1 MRQIT
6 IISVFIFFGIF
17 HSKAQ
22 EMLGMVNSNYAG
34 INGALINPSS
44 MVDSKL
50 YLDIAF
56 ITADVFAQNNYIYM
70 DKRNYYFPSF
80 FSKNPNFKIE
90 NGKSTLDYYN
100 KRDKFLF
107 ANIRV
112 NGPSAM
118 VCIGRH
124 AIGIYEG
131 VRSAISVNHLPYHV
145 AKFIYDG
152 LRYEPQQNIDYNLDK
167 LKVAG
172 LLWGEIALSYAYI
185 FYSNKMDF
193 FAGGITIKKDLGI
206 MGLYLNDYG
215 ANYYVPNDTTLV
227 MNNLKA
233 EYAYTDAHIFNGRT
247 FAFDIGF
254 TYERKPSESTMR
266 FRKLCEQ
273 KYRDYIYKIGLS
285 FLDIGAINFKKHAT
299 KYDIQ
304 DASTTWVNIHK
315 YSDKDRFD
323 QDLGVRFAGQCTR
336 TNNFNLGLPKG
347 VSIQFD
353 YHYRK
358 YWYLNSTLVQ
368 GLDFGNAFVRRPN
381 QISFTPRYE
390 RRWFEINLPLSLYD
404 YIYPRWGFSVR
415 LFNLTIGTDKFGGFL
430 SLNDFTGL
438 DLYFSL
444 KINFAK
450 GSCGKGEGWRNF
462 KTKMQKFYKCRKF

>member
-1 MRQIT
+1 LI
-6 IISVFIFFGIF
+6 FIFLSIF

-34 INGALINPSS
+34 INGTLINPSS

-50 YLDIAF
+50 YLDIS
-56 ITADVFAQNNYIYM
+56 IVTANIFVQNNYIYL

-80 FSKNPNFKIE
+80 FSKNPNLKVQ
-90 NGKSTLDYYN
+90 NNKVTLDYYN

-107 ANIRV
+107 ANLRV

-124 AIGIYEG
+124 AFGFYEG
-131 VRSAISVNHLPYHV
+131 VRSAISINHVPYHI

-152 LRYEPQQNIDYNLDK
+152 LRYTPQQNINYNMDK
-167 LKVAG
+167 LRMAG
-172 LLWGEIALSYAYI
+172 LLWGEIAFSYAYI
-185 FYSNKMDF
+185 FYSENMNF
-193 FAGGITIKKDLGI
+193 FSGGITVKKEMGI
-206 MGLYLNDYG
+206 MGIYLNDYG
-215 ANYYVPNDTTLV
+215 CKYNVPNDTTLV

-233 EYAYTDAHIFNGRT
+233 QYGSTNAHAFNGSG

-254 TYERKPSESTMR
+254 TYEKKPSESTMQ
-266 FRKLCEQ
+266 FKKLCEQ

-285 FLDIGAINFKKHAT
+285 FLDIGAINFKNNAT
-299 KYDIQ
+299 KYVINNG
-304 DASTTWVNIHK
+304 TTTFVNIQK
-315 YSDKDRFD
+315 ISSKNSFD
-323 QDLGVRFAGQCTR
+323 EDLLNGFGNQITK
-336 TNNFNLGLPKG
+336 TNKFNLGMPKG
-347 VSIQFD
+347 VSVQFD
-353 YHYRK
+353 YKYRK

-368 GLDFGNAFVRRPN
+368 GLNFGNAFVRRPS

-390 RRWFEINLPLSLYD
+390 RRWFEVNLPLSLYD

-415 LFNLTIGTDKFGGFL
+415 LFNLTIGTDKFGGLL
-430 SLNDFTGL
+430 SFNDFTGL

-450 GSCGKGEGWRNF
+450 GSCGKGEGWKNF
-462 KTKMQKFYKCRKF
+462 KTKIQKFYKCRKFKRTLL